1 MVDVFAHRGVH
12 YQERE
17 NTLASFTAAV
27 ALGVDGVELDVRE
40 TLDGE
45 LVVHHDPAADG
56 LIISQTRA
64 RNLPSYIPSL
74 ADAVNALVG
83 LTINVEIKNAR
94 TPSEPTYDETGDVA
108 RRIVT
113 ALHDVGGTER
123 VIITCFDLATCA
135 VVRSVDL
142 DVNVGWLVW
151 DVDLGSAFVQA
162 HVLGLNAVNPH
173 FSLVTNE
180 AMRKA
185 RALQL
190 DVNVWTVNASSDIAA
205 MANLEV
211 ASIITDDPA
220 LARDVLANLVGQP
233 PAGDALD

>member
-12 YQERE
+12 YKERE
-17 NTLASFTAAV
+17 NTLASFAAAV
-27 ALGVDGVELDVRE
+27 VLGVDGVELDVRE

-56 LIISQTRA
+56 LIISQTNA

-74 ADAVNALVG
+74 ADAVNVLVG
-83 LTINVEIKNAR
+83 LTINVEIKNSR
-94 TPSEPTYDETGDVA
+94 TPTEPTYDETGDVA
-108 RRIVT
+108 RRVVT
-113 ALHDVGGTER
+113 ALHDVGRTER
-123 VIITCFDLATCA
+123 FIITCFDLATCA
-135 VVRSVDL
+135 IVRSFDR
-142 DVNVGWLVW
+142 DINVGWLVW

-185 RALQL
+185 NELQL

-211 ASIITDDPA
+211 ASVITDDPA

-233 PAGDALD
+233 PVSDALD